1 MVLLHGFT
9 DTWRTWTPVLP
20 ALEAHHAVFAPSL
33 PGHYGGEAIPPGE
46 HVTVQESLDML
57 ERQLDAQGIGKA
69 HLVGNSLGGWGAL
82 ELAARGRA
90 LSVVGICP
98 AGGWEIGSKEDR
110 AVLRYFRATE
120 RRLHATMPLLPR
132 IARTPALRR
141 VAFRDLMA
149 RPGNVDADAAMAFF
163 TGAANCTIFDDAIA
177 QAEAGEAFGDLAP
190 IDCPIRILYGTR
202 DRIIR
207 WPSHYTRMK
216 KLLPD
221 AEYLPLHG
229 LGHIAMWDDP
239 VLVARRVLEVSSPES
254 AKIASPEK
262 AVGGNRQATGSV

>member
-9 DTWRTWTPVLP
+9 DSWRTWTPVL
-20 ALEAHHAVFAPSL
+20 AGLEAHHSVFAPSL
-33 PGHYGGEAIPPGE
+33 PGHYGGEPVPPGGRMI
-46 HVTVQESLDML
+46 QDSLDML
-57 ERQLDAQGIGKA
+57 ERQLDAHGIGQA
-69 HLVGNSLGGWGAL
+69 HLVGNSLGGWAAL

-120 RRLHATMPLLPR
+120 RRLRATLPMLPR
-132 IARTPALRR
+132 IARVPALRR

-149 RPGNVDADAAMAFF
+149 KPGNVGGQDAMGFF
-163 TGAANCTIFDDAIA
+163 TGAAQCTIFQAAIA
-177 QAEAGEAFGDLAP
+177 QAEAGESFGDLGP
-190 IDCPIRILYGTR
+190 IDCQVRILYGSK

-207 WPSHYTRMK
+207 WPSHYGRMK
-216 KLLPD
+216 RMLPN
-221 AEYLPLHG
+221 AEFVALDG

-239 VLVARRVLEVSSPES
+239 ALVVRRILEVSAPES
-254 AKIASPEK
+254 VSA
-262 AVGGNRQATGSV
+262 